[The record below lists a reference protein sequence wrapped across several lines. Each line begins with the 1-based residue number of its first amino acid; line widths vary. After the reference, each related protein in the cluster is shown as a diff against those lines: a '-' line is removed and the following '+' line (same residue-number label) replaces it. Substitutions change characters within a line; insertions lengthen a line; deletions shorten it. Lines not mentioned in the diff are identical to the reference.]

1 MFSFFRRRKEADA
14 TAWRII
20 DQGRFLGARTPRE
33 AVEMLWGRPLSENE
47 WVRYASVW
55 ERIWRESLKERPIE
69 SEMRPPHQLRLAI
82 SAVTDEPVSG
92 KNATENAAN
101 AVALLTTAI
110 VKKTISTIADDDDR
124 FVACIFVFAFS
135 DYFTLVLPGNFEEA
149 STLATMKVLGIEEFN
164 RGFDAIQESYNELVR
179 SRPKILEGISKACEA
194 WFKNPGASEFER
206 LVELF
211 KIARTHVVQK

>member
-1 MFSFFRRRKEADA
+1 MFSFFRRRKERDA
-14 TAWRII
+14 TARRII

-33 AVEMLWGRPLSENE
+33 AVEMLGGRPLSQIE
-47 WVRYASVW
+47 WKRSAGVW
-55 ERIWRESLKERPIE
+55 ERMWQERLKE

-124 FVACIFVFAFS
+124 FVAGIFVFVFS

-149 STLATMKVLGIEEFN
+149 STLAMMKVLGIEEFH
-164 RGFDAIQESYNELVR
+164 RSFDAIWESYNELVR

-194 WFKNPGASEFER
+194 WFKNPGAAEFER

>member
-1 MFSFFRRRKEADA
+1 MFSFFRRRKDADA
-14 TAWRII
+14 AARRII

-33 AVEMLWGRPLSENE
+33 AVAMSWGRPLSDNE
-47 WVRYASVW
+47 WFRYASKW
-55 ERIWRESLKERPIE
+55 ERIWRESLKE

-92 KNATENAAN
+92 KNATENAAS

-124 FVACIFVFAFS
+124 FVAGIFVFVFS
-135 DYFTLVLPGNFEEA
+135 DYFTLVLPGNFEDT
-149 STLATMKVLGIEEFN
+149 STLAMMKVLGIEEFH
-164 RGFDAIQESYNELVR
+164 RSFDTIQESYNELVR

-194 WFKNPGASEFER
+194 WFKNPRASEFER

-211 KIARTHVVQK
+211 KIARTHVAQK

>member
-14 TAWRII
+14 NARRII
-20 DQGRFLGARTPRE
+20 DQGRFLGAGTPRE

-47 WVRYASVW
+47 WVRNASVW
-55 ERIWRESLKERPIE
+55 ERIWGESLKERPIE
-69 SEMRPPHQLRLAI
+69 SEMRAPHQLRLAI
-82 SAVTDEPVSG
+82 LAVTDEPLSG
-92 KNATENAAN
+92 TNATENTAN

-110 VKKTISTIADDDDR
+110 LKKTISTIADDDDR
-124 FVACIFVFAFS
+124 FVAGIFVFVFS

-149 STLATMKVLGIEEFN
+149 STLAMMKVLGIKEFH
-164 RGFDAIQESYNELVR
+164 RGFDTLWESYNELVR
-179 SRPKILEGISKACEA
+179 CRPKILEGIGKTCEA
-194 WFKNPGASEFER
+194 WFKNPEASEFER

>member
-14 TAWRII
+14 AARRII

-33 AVEMLWGRPLSENE
+33 AVEMLRGRPLSQNE

-55 ERIWRESLKERPIE
+55 ERIWGESLKE

-92 KNATENAAN
+92 KNATENVAN

-110 VKKTISTIADDDDR
+110 LKKTISTIADDDDR
-124 FVACIFVFAFS
+124 FVAGIFVFAFS
-135 DYFTLVLPGNFEEA
+135 DYFTLVLPGDFEEA
-149 STLATMKVLGIEEFN
+149 STLAMMKVLGVEEFH
-164 RGFDAIQESYNELVR
+164 RGFVDTIEESYNELVR
-179 SRPKILEGISKACEA
+179 SRPKILEGISKACEF
-194 WFKNPGASEFER
+194 WFKSPGTSEFER
-206 LVELF
+206 LVEMFEL
-211 KIARTHVVQK
+211 ARTHVVQK

>member
-14 TAWRII
+14 TARRII

-33 AVEMLWGRPLSENE
+33 AVEMVWGRPLSENE
-47 WVRYASVW
+47 WVPSVW
-55 ERIWRESLKERPIE
+55 ERIWGESLKERPIE

-92 KNATENAAN
+92 KNATENVAN
-101 AVALLTTAI
+101 AVALLTAAI

-124 FVACIFVFAFS
+124 FVAGIFVFAFS

-149 STLATMKVLGIEEFN
+149 STLAMMKVLGIEEFH
-164 RGFDAIQESYNELVR
+164 RGFDTLWESYNELVR

-194 WFKNPGASEFER
+194 WFKSPGASEFER